1 MRPQVCAGVNDLV
14 GGWGHILHKMEAA
27 MVTPHN
33 KNTRD
38 RIEPASDRRA
48 TKEQHRHV
56 RMAKNT
62 LARVSTAVRAAELR
76 REFIPEDWEEISEAF
91 GFTPRNARVTLLLE
105 EPVLKYYRAYG
116 AGYQKVMNDVLA
128 LFAELR
134 LSKVIE
140 AREDRDEE
148 GRAV

>member
-1 MRPQVCAGVNDLV
+1 MP
-14 GGWGHILHKMEAA
+14 
-27 MVTPHN
+27 TPHN
-33 KNTRD
+33 KNSRD
-38 RIEPASDRRA
+38 RIAPADDRRV
-48 TKEQHRHV
+48 TKEQHRHL
-56 RMAKNT
+56 RMAKNI
-62 LARVSTAVRAAELR
+62 LARVNTEVKAAELR
-76 REFIPEDWEEISEAF
+76 AEFIPEDWEEISEAF

-140 AREDRDEE
+140 AREDRDED
-148 GRAV
+148 GKAV

>member
-1 MRPQVCAGVNDLV
+1 
-14 GGWGHILHKMEAA
+14 

-33 KNTRD
+33 ENSRD
-38 RIEPASDRRA
+38 RIAPASDRRA
-48 TKEQHRHV
+48 TKELHRHL
-56 RMAKNT
+56 RFAKNT
-62 LARVSTAVRAAELR
+62 LSRLSTEVRAADLR
-76 REFIPEDWEEISEAF
+76 REFVPEEWEEISEAF
-91 GFTPRNARVTLLLE
+91 GFTPRNTRVTLLLE

-148 GRAV
+148 GRAD